1 VGDLWSPVKLGV
13 KNKKGKRMEDLEN
26 QKYNTKI
33 KIIVAIFVTFTITF
47 CGTILGY
54 YKYLDKKGALIK
66 SYESSKEISDKLNLV
81 RTYIDYYYK
90 GDIDEDNLSEGAI
103 KGYVEGLGDEYTEFL
118 TKKEFDNLNAMLSQ
132 TVGIGAYLAELKN
145 SSDVVIIGLVEDAP
159 AEKSG
164 LKAGDVIKEVNLE
177 NVSGKGSEYVA
188 SKLKNGPAGS
198 TVKVKILRDNE
209 ELEYDIIREEIKYY
223 KIKHE
228 MKEKNIGYIDFD
240 SFTETSYDEFKE
252 AYEELKANGAKSLI
266 IDLRD
271 NTGGQVDQ
279 VLKIADLFIESGKP
293 ILITEDKNG
302 NRITNSSRT
311 DKIIDMPTVVLVN
324 DYTASASEILTGF
337 LKDYKLATIVGIKT
351 YGKGVIQNVYT
362 NVFGENSGVGL
373 KITVAEYYTPN
384 GNRVHHEGI
393 EPDEVVETKKNIENE
408 EKKDIQLEKA
418 IEILKNR

>member
-1 VGDLWSPVKLGV
+1 
-13 KNKKGKRMEDLEN
+13 MEDLEN
-26 QKYNTKI
+26 QKYNTRI

-47 CGTILGY
+47 CGTVLGY

-66 SYESSKEISDKLNLV
+66 SYESSEEISDKLNLV
-81 RTYIDYYYK
+81 RTYIDNYYK
-90 GDIDEDNLSEGAI
+90 GDVNEENLSEGAI
-103 KGYVEGLGDEYTEFL
+103 KGYVDGLGDEYTEFL

-145 SSDVVIIGLVEDAP
+145 SSDVVIVGLVEDAP
-159 AEKSG
+159 AEKAG
-164 LKAGDVIKEVNLE
+164 LKAGDIVKEINLE

-198 TVKVKILRDNE
+198 TVKVKVVRDEE

-252 AYEELKANGAKSLI
+252 AYDDLKANGAKSLI

-408 EKKDIQLEKA
+408 EKIDIQLEKA

>member
-1 VGDLWSPVKLGV
+1 
-13 KNKKGKRMEDLEN
+13 MEELDN
-26 QKYNTKI
+26 QKYENRI

-66 SYESSKEISDKLNLV
+66 SYESSEEISDRLDLV

-90 GDIDEDNLSEGAI
+90 GEINEEDLSEGAI

-118 TKKEFDNLNAMLSQ
+118 SKKDFEDLNAMLSQ

-145 SSDVVIIGLVEDAP
+145 SSDVVIIGVVEDAP
-159 AEKSG
+159 AEKAG
-164 LKAGDVIKEVNLE
+164 LKSGDIIKEVNLE

-188 SKLKNGPAGS
+188 TKLKNGPAGS
-198 TVKVKILRDNE
+198 TVKVKVLRDAE
-209 ELEYDIIREEIKYY
+209 EIEYDIIREEVKYY
-223 KIKHE
+223 KIKHK
-228 MKEKNIGYIDFD
+228 MLDNNIGYIDFD
-240 SFTETSYDEFKE
+240 SFTETSYSEFKE
-252 AYEELKANGAKSLI
+252 AYEDLKANGATGLI

-279 VLKIADLFIESGKP
+279 VLKIADLFIESGKT
-293 ILITEDKNG
+293 IFITEDKNG
-302 NRITNSSRT
+302 NRINNNSRT
-311 DKIIDMPTVVLVN
+311 DKVIDMPVVVLVN

-337 LKDYKLATIVGIKT
+337 LKDYNLATVVGIKT

-362 NVFGENSGVGL
+362 NIFGEDSGVGL
-373 KITVAEYYTPN
+373 KITVAEYYTPK

-393 EPDEVVETKKNIENE
+393 EPDEVVEENDNSDE
-408 EKKDIQLEKA
+408 DNNQDTQLNRA
-418 IEILKNR
+418 IEILKK